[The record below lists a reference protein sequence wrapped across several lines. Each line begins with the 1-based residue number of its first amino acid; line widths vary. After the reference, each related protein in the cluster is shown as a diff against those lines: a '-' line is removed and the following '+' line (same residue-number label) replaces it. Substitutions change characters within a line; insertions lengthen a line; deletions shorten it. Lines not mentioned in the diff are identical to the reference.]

1 MYVLL
6 SIIRWKNIRMYV
18 LLPIISGIL
27 STLEC
32 MYYYVYNKW
41 NIRMYVLLSIISGI
55 LECMYYCL

>member
-6 SIIRWKNIRMYV
+6 SIISGNV
-18 LLPIISGIL
+18 CIIV
-27 STLEC
+27 C
-32 MYYYVYNKW
+32 NKW